1 MSVAEQGRYAVHL
14 MGAGVSVTVPVDAG
28 SPQAAE
34 MVAQGWFTERYGREA
49 RWVLSVIR
57 FA

>member
-1 MSVAEQGRYAVHL
+1 MSTMKRGRYAVHL

-34 MVAQGWFTERYGREA
+34 MQAQGWFTEHYGREA